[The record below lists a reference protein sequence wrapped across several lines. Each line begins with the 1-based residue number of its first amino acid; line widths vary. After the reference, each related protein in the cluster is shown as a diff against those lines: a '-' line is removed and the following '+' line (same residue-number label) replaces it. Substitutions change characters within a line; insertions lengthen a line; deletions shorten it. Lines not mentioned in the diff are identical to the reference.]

1 GAGTGAAAGVG
12 VGVGAGLGMM
22 MPGMLA
28 RSLGAEPVAPAAAAV
43 GPIVTCPGCHSAVA
57 ADSHFCPRCGRRLA
71 PNARCARCHAELTGG
86 ARFCSACGQAVPG
99 S

>member
-1 GAGTGAAAGVG
+1 MDGGAAAGVG

-28 RSLGAEPVAPAAAAV
+28 KSLGTDLAGASVAA
-43 GPIVTCPGCHSAVA
+43 VTCPGCQAAVA
-57 ADSHFCPRCGRRLA
+57 ADSRFCPRCGRQMTTTT
-71 PNARCARCHAELTGG
+71 RCARCQAEVPAG

-99 S
+99 A

>member
-1 GAGTGAAAGVG
+1 
-12 VGVGAGLGMM
+12 MM

-28 RSLGAEPVAPAAAAV
+28 GTLGARATGPTVAS
-43 GPIVTCPGCHSAVA
+43 IVTCPGCHSAVA
-57 ADSHFCPRCGRRLA
+57 ADSQFCSRCGRRLGA
-71 PNARCARCHAELTGG
+71 TARCARCHAELTGG